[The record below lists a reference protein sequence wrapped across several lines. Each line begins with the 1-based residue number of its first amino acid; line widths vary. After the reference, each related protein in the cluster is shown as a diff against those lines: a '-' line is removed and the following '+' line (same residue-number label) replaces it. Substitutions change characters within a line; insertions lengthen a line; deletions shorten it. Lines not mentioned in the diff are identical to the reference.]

1 MFALDE
7 KKGKLERVNYRWC
20 YSWKVRPKV
29 FTSGGGTRRAA
40 HSVGPG
46 T

>member
-20 YSWKVRPKV
+20 YSWKV
-29 FTSGGGTRRAA
+29 
-40 HSVGPG
+40 
-46 T
+46 